1 MNILS
6 EIKKSTLFSKA
17 IVLVIIL
24 QINALQASP
33 IIIVTAAD
41 GTVADDGLCSI
52 VEAIISANTDT
63 ASGAMAGECVAGV
76 TGLDIIELAVDVIL
90 STFYD
95 DIILTYIDPDNNTI
109 LLNIGRTGIPAIE
122 SEIILDGNGF
132 SLKRNPSNT
141 CTLDTNVDTG
151 EFRLMRLHSN
161 SANLSLINITL
172 EGGCA
177 NGPENH
183 NGVGAGVYVE
193 EGILNIENSI
203 INNNQSSLA
212 AGGVYLLDAKAILN
226 LVSNSIFSSNKSG
239 FGGAI
244 GSNGVI
250 ETIENSMFSNN
261 VATISNGGAVYN
273 NGSLTT
279 LNNSVFSVNNAN
291 SNGGGIYIT
300 TIGTIMDI
308 NNSIFSTNSAD
319 GNTLSEGGGGVY
331 NGGTITAINNSTFSG
346 NSAVINGG
354 GIYNTTIGTIM
365 DINNSTFSDNS
376 TFNFGGGV
384 NNNGTITAI
393 NNSTFSGN
401 SAGYGGGII
410 NAVTIT
416 EINNSTFFGNS
427 AVINGG
433 GIENSGN
440 SANITMLNNSL
451 FIENTGTN
459 ADCNNDGGSVSG
471 SNNLSNQQSSN
482 CTFAGFISGL
492 NASTVGSLADNGC
505 MTPLANGTCV
515 KTHALL
521 AGSEAINLG
530 DINATNNDQRG
541 FFLNGLR
548 DIGAFERQTAQGQC
562 SQNQADAIFNVSS
575 ALELNDAIICANQN
589 AATTDTIN
597 FTQNITLNTHYDD
610 IIIGS
615 LLIGRTGTAAIETPV
630 IIEGNGYRLQR
641 NPNINCVLNDTK
653 ETGEFRLM
661 RLQGNNANLN
671 LKHIVLE
678 GGCADGPDTHNGIAG
693 GIYAEGGTLSIG
705 NSLLDNNQAKNVAGA
720 VYLIDA
726 ATTLTVLDSTFSF
739 NKSGK
744 GGALYSN
751 GIIAK
756 IENSTFSGNEANG
769 YLSESQGGAIWNNN
783 QISAILNNTFSGNS
797 AVNNSAEGGA
807 LYTAVGHT
815 ISQMNN
821 NLFHLNT
828 ATTNADCYEF
838 TPANVTGSNN
848 ASDKNSS
855 NCTAVISSF
864 LFTAEISPLADN
876 GCVTPLAD
884 GTCIK
889 THALSIGSL
898 AVNSGIN
905 ATNHDQRGFVPILE
919 RDIGAFESFSH
930 DDVLFK
936 NSFE

>member
-1 MNILS
+1 MEILNK
-6 EIKKSTLFSKA
+6 INKLIFLNKTH
-17 IVLVIIL
+17 VLVL
-24 QINALQASP
+24 LLLSSLSQASL
-33 IIIVTAAD
+33 IIIVTATD
-41 GTVADDGLCSI
+41 ETVADDGLCSI

-63 ASGAMAGECVAGV
+63 ASGATTGECVAGV
-76 TGLDIIELAVDVIL
+76 TGLDTIELAVDVTL

-95 DIILTYIDPDNNTI
+95 DIILTYVDPDNNTI
-109 LLNIGRTGIPAIE
+109 LLNIGRTATPAIE
-122 SEIILDGNGF
+122 SEIILDGMGF
-132 SLKRNPSNT
+132 SLERDPSNT
-141 CTLDTNVDTG
+141 CTLDTTEATG
-151 EFRLMRLHSN
+151 EFRLMRLHGSA
-161 SANLSLINITL
+161 ANLSLRNITL
-172 EGGCA
+172 KGGCA
-177 NGPENH
+177 DGPANH
-183 NGVGAGVYVE
+183 NGVGGGVYVE

-212 AGGVYLLDAKAILN
+212 AGGVYLLDVKARIN
-226 LVSNSIFSSNKSG
+226 LVTTSTFISNKSG

-346 NSAVINGG
+346 NSANNGS

-376 TFNFGGGV
+376 AFNFGGGV

-471 SNNLSNQQSSN
+471 SNNLSNQQSNNCSN
-482 CTFAGFISGL
+482 ADFISGL
-492 NASTVGSLADNGC
+492 DLSTVGPLADNGC

-521 AGSEAINLG
+521 AGSVAINLG
-530 DINATNNDQRG
+530 DVNATNNDQRG
-541 FFLNGLR
+541 FVLNGVR

-589 AATTDTIN
+589 VSTTDTIN

-610 IIIGS
+610 ITTGPNPM
-615 LLIGRTGTAAIETPV
+615 GKTGTQAIESAIT
-630 IIEGNGYRLQR
+630 INGNGYRLQR

-661 RLQGNNANLN
+661 RLQGNNANLS

-678 GGCADGPDTHNGIAG
+678 GGCADGPVTHNGIAG
-693 GIYAEGGTLSIG
+693 GIYAEGGTLSIE
-705 NSLLDNNQAKNVAGA
+705 NSLLDKNQAKNVAGA

-783 QISAILNNTFSGNS
+783 QISDILNNTFSGNK
-797 AVNNSAEGGA
+797 AVNNAPIGGA

-821 NLFHLNT
+821 NLFHNNT

-838 TPANVTGSNN
+838 TPTNVTGSYNMSN
-848 ASDKNSS
+848 LNSS
-855 NCTAVISSF
+855 NCTAYISSF
-864 LFTAEISPLADN
+864 LDTAEISPLADN

-889 THALSIGSL
+889 THALSIFAL
-898 AVNSGIN
+898 AVNSGVN
-905 ATNHDQRGFVPILE
+905 ATNHDQRGFVPVQE
-919 RDIGAFESFSH
+919 RDLGAFESSSY